1 MTARDKLVYGTID
14 LMQRRGVSAAGLT
27 EILEH
32 SNVSRRSV
40 YLNFPGGK
48 PELVAAATTAAGAW
62 ITAQIQRSCENDD
75 PFAAVSDFVGQW
87 KSMLGGSDFA
97 AGCPVTAAAMA
108 RSVAPAAA
116 EQAGIV
122 FETWHSVLAETLERH
137 GVSGSRAASLANM
150 IVAAV
155 EGAVLMAVAQQSMT
169 ALTDVE
175 EELHALLSSVVPSR
189 G

>member
-1 MTARDKLVYGTID
+1 MTARDKLVFGTID
-14 LMQRRGVSAAGLT
+14 LMQRRGVSASGLT

-48 PELVAAATTAAGAW
+48 PELVEAATETAGAW
-62 ITAQIQRSCENDD
+62 ITAQIQASCDKDD
-75 PFAAVSDFVGQW
+75 PLAAVAEFVEQW
-87 KSMLGGSDFA
+87 RSMLGGSEFA

-108 RSVAPAAA
+108 RTVAPAAA
-116 EQAGIV
+116 DAAGTI
-122 FETWHSVLAETLERH
+122 FSTWRTILSEAMIRH
-137 GVSGSRAASLANM
+137 DVPGSRATTLATI

-169 ALTDVE
+169 PLTDVE
-175 EELHALLSSVVPSR
+175 QELITLLADALPSTD
-189 G
+189 